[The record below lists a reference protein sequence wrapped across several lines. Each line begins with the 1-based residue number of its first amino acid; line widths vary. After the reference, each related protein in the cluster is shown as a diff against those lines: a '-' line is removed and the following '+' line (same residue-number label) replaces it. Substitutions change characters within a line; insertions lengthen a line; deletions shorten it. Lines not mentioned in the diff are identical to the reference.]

1 MMKLLTLSFKE
12 KSTWISLAIISFIF
26 AGYFSQVYQGLISGT
41 LDKADVFGLF
51 IGAVASI
58 IVLEIVLH
66 IVIAVLNVKDADQ
79 PGDERDRLFS
89 MKAGNI
95 AGWVLGFGVLTI
107 SAQTFMQELDSL
119 WVANLLLFA
128 VFVSQVV
135 SYALQIFYY
144 RRGY

>member
-1 MMKLLTLSFKE
+1 MKSLNMSFEE
-12 KSTWISLAIISFIF
+12 KSTWVSLAIISFVF
-26 AGYFSQVYQGLISGT
+26 AGYFSQVYQGLITGT
-41 LDKADVFGLF
+41 LEKVTVFGLF
-51 IGAVASI
+51 IGAVVSI
-58 IVLEIVLH
+58 IILEIILH
-66 IVIAVLNVKDADQ
+66 IVIAVFNVKDADQ

-95 AGWVLGFGVLTI
+95 AGWVLGIGVLTI
-107 SAQTFMQELDSL
+107 SAHTFMQELDPL

-128 VFVSQVV
+128 VFISQVV

>member
-1 MMKLLTLSFKE
+1 MNSLNMSFEE
-12 KSTWISLAIISFIF
+12 KSTWVSLAIISFVF

-66 IVIAVLNVKDADQ
+66 IVIAILNVKDADQ

-89 MKAGNI
+89 MRAGNI
-95 AGWVLGFGVLTI
+95 SGWVLGIGVLTI
-107 SAQTFMQELDSL
+107 SAHTFMQELDPL

>member
-1 MMKLLTLSFKE
+1 MKSLNVSFEE
-12 KSTWISLAIISFIF
+12 KSTWVSLAIITFVF
-26 AGYFSQVYQGLISGT
+26 AGYFSQVYEGLMSGT
-41 LDKADVFGLF
+41 LDKVAVLGLF
-51 IGAVASI
+51 IGAVISI
-58 IVLEIVLH
+58 VVLQIGLH
-66 IVIAVLNVKDADQ
+66 IVIAILNAKDADQ
-79 PGDERDRLFS
+79 TSDERDRLFS

-95 AGWVLGFGVLTI
+95 SGWVLGFGVLTI
-107 SAQTFMQELDSL
+107 SAQTFMRDLDSL

>member
-1 MMKLLTLSFKE
+1 MKSLNMSFEE

-26 AGYFSQVYQGLISGT
+26 AGYFSQVFQGLVSGT
-41 LDKADVFGLF
+41 LEKADVFVLF
-51 IGAVASI
+51 IGAVVSI

-66 IVIAVLNVKDADQ
+66 IVIAVLNVKNADHS
-79 PGDERDRLFS
+79 GDERDRLFS
-89 MKAGNI
+89 MRAGNI
-95 AGWVLGFGVLTI
+95 SGWVLGFGVLTI
-107 SAQTFMQELDSL
+107 AGHTLMNESDAI

>member
-1 MMKLLTLSFKE
+1 MKSLNISFEE
-12 KSTWISLAIISFIF
+12 KSTWASLAIITFIF
-26 AGYFSQVYQGLISGT
+26 AGYFSQVYQGLMDGT
-41 LDKADVFGLF
+41 LHKAAVLGLF
-51 IGAVASI
+51 IGAVVSI
-58 IVLEIVLH
+58 IILEIFLH
-66 IVIAVLNVKDADQ
+66 IVIAIVNTKDAEQ
-79 PGDERDRLFS
+79 HGDERDRLFS

-95 AGWVLGFGVLTI
+95 SGWVLGFGVLII
-107 SAQTFMQELDSL
+107 SAQTFIRDLDSL

>member
-1 MMKLLTLSFKE
+1 MMKSLNVSWKE

>member
-1 MMKLLTLSFKE
+1 MKSLNVSFEE
-12 KSTWISLAIISFIF
+12 KSTWASLAIITFIF
-26 AGYFSQVYQGLISGT
+26 AGYFSQVYSGLINGT
-41 LDKADVFGLF
+41 LNKAAITGLF

-58 IVLEIVLH
+58 IILEIALH

-79 PGDERDRLFS
+79 PSDERDRLFS
-89 MKAGNI
+89 IKAGNI
-95 AGWVLGFGVLTI
+95 SGWVLGIGVLII
-107 SAQTFMQELDSL
+107 SAQTFMRDLDSL

-135 SYALQIFYY
+135 SYVLQIFYY

>member
-1 MMKLLTLSFKE
+1 MKSMNISFKE
-12 KSTWISLAIISFIF
+12 KSTWVSLAIITFIF
-26 AGYFSQVYQGLISGT
+26 AGYFSQVYQGLINGT
-41 LDKADVFGLF
+41 LDKDAVLGLF

-58 IVLEIVLH
+58 IILEIFLH
-66 IVIAVLNVKDADQ
+66 TVIAILNAKDTDQ
-79 PGDERDRLFS
+79 PSDERDRLFS

-95 AGWVLGFGVLTI
+95 SGWVLGFGVLTI
-107 SAQTFMQELDSL
+107 AAHTFMRELDSL

-135 SYALQIFYY
+135 SYALQIYYY

>member
-1 MMKLLTLSFKE
+1 MKSLNVSFEE
-12 KSTWISLAIISFIF
+12 KSTWVSLAIITFIF
-26 AGYFSQVYQGLISGT
+26 AGYFSQVYQGLVNDT
-41 LDKADVFGLF
+41 LDKGAVLGLF
-51 IGAVASI
+51 IGAVVSI

-79 PGDERDRLFS
+79 PNDERDRLFS
-89 MKAGNI
+89 MRAGNI
-95 AGWVLGFGVLTI
+95 SGWVLGIGVLI
-107 SAQTFMQELDSL
+107 IASQTFVQELDSL

-135 SYALQIFYY
+135 SYVLQIFYY

>member
-1 MMKLLTLSFKE
+1 MKSLNVSFEE
-12 KSTWISLAIISFIF
+12 KSTWASLAIITFIF
-26 AGYFSQVYQGLISGT
+26 AGYFSQVYSGLINGT
-41 LDKADVFGLF
+41 LNKAAITGLF

-58 IVLEIVLH
+58 IILEIALH
-66 IVIAVLNVKDADQ
+66 IVIAVLNVKDADHS
-79 PGDERDRLFS
+79 GDERDRLFS
-89 MKAGNI
+89 MRAGNI

-107 SAQTFMQELDSL
+107 AGHTLMNESDAI
-119 WVANLLLFA
+119 WVANLLLFV